1 MMKMTST
8 CARLVSAAAL
18 TIVVAGCA
26 TAPTRSTEAFVRARA
41 AIEQADRSGAGEF
54 APADLAAA
62 RDKLARA
69 EAESGRSEPTIGAV
83 RLADEATADAEL
95 AAGRARAKKAAV
107 AANEVDKSVDAL
119 RVEAERPTT

>member
-1 MMKMTST
+1 MMMTT
-8 CARLVSAAAL
+8 PRFTRLVAAAAL
-18 TIVVAGCA
+18 AIVAAGCA
-26 TAPTRSTEAFVRARA
+26 TEPVRPTEAFVRARA

-54 APADLAAA
+54 APTDLAAA

-69 EAESGRSEPTIGAV
+69 EAESGRSQPTVGAV

-95 AAGRARAKKAAV
+95 AGGRARAKKAAV